1 MVKLDDFTH
10 KVAVKRKLDEFKHKN
25 LQGELLLIFCIFVT
39 KSTCMNILT
48 FHWFAIQKAVTDL
61 AKGKYWLY
69 MIPSL
74 VVAFIFFGI
83 FNTISSVGESAEALD
98 SVPLVGSWLVSGVK
112 STLSFIDMLTMLV
125 FQFFILTLL
134 SPVSCLLSE
143 KVDETHSGK
152 NYPFDF
158 GQFVLDLIRALFIVL
173 LSTFAYMFFVFLWW
187 FISKFIPNFPG
198 FSYIDSFMYFSISAF
213 FLGFSF
219 YDFSLE
225 RHKVNFFYS
234 WGFAFEKMGYMIAT
248 GALFSV
254 IFLIP
259 MGLGII
265 LAPFFVTIVSTLVY
279 LQIEN
284 KIQQTND
291 TVDEKSV

>member
-1 MVKLDDFTH
+1 
-10 KVAVKRKLDEFKHKN
+10 
-25 LQGELLLIFCIFVT
+25 
-39 KSTCMNILT
+39 MNIIN
-48 FHWFAIQKAVTDL
+48 FHWYAVQKAVIDL
-61 AKGKYWLY
+61 SKGKYWLY
-69 MIPSL
+69 IIPSL

-83 FNTISSVGESAEALD
+83 FNTISNLGESAETLD

-143 KVDETHSGK
+143 KVDETHSG
-152 NYPFDF
+152 NNFPFDF

-187 FISKFIPNFPG
+187 LISKFIPNFPG
-198 FSYIDSFMYFSISAF
+198 FSYIDSFMYFCISAF

-234 WGFAFEKMGYMIAT
+234 WGFAFEKMGYMIVT
-248 GALFSV
+248 GALFSL

-259 MGLGII
+259 KGIGII

-279 LQIEN
+279 LKIEN
-284 KIQQTND
+284 KIPQINNTF
-291 TVDEKSV
+291 DEKSV